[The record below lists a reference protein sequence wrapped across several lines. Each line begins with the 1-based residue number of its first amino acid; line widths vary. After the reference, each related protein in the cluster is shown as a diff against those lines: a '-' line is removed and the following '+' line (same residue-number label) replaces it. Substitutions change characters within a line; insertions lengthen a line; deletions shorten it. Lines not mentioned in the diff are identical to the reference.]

1 MKFSVKIKYDIFN
14 SLYKNELIKKLK
26 YTLTSNLEPKITI
39 EEKSELRNENY
50 FDLNLKANIYAFDQT
65 EIESILI
72 QLNYLKS
79 NNKDSF
85 EKHLIQNI
93 IDKINE

>member
-65 EIESILI
+65 EIESILK

-79 NNKDSF
+79 NNKDFF

>member
-1 MKFSVKIKYDIFN
+1 MKF
-14 SLYKNELIKKLK
+14 LINK
-26 YTLTSNLEPKITI
+26 
-39 EEKSELRNENY
+39 NY
-50 FDLNLKANIYAFDQT
+50 FDLNLKENIYAFDQT

-72 QLNYLKS
+72 QLNYLKL
-79 NNKDSF
+79 NNENFF

>member
-1 MKFSVKIKYDIFN
+1 MKFNVNIKYDIFN
-14 SLYKNELIKKLK
+14 SLYKNDLIKKLK
-26 YTLTSNLEPKITI
+26 HTLISNLESKITI
-39 EEKSELRNENY
+39 EEKSELRNKDY

-65 EIESILI
+65 EIESILK
-72 QLNYLKS
+72 QLNYLKL

>member
-14 SLYKNELIKKLK
+14 SLYKNDLINKLK
-26 YTLTSNLEPKITI
+26 HTLISNLESKITI
-39 EEKSELRNENY
+39 EEKSELRNKDY

-65 EIESILI
+65 EIESILK
-72 QLNYLKS
+72 QLHYLKL

>member
-26 YTLTSNLEPKITI
+26 YTLTSNLESKITI

-72 QLNYLKS
+72 QLKYLKL
-79 NNKDSF
+79 NNEDSF

>member
-1 MKFSVKIKYDIFN
+1 MKFTVQIKYNIFE
-14 SLYKNELIKKLK
+14 SLYKNDLIKKIK
-26 YTLTSNLEPKITI
+26 HTLTNNLESKITI
-39 EEKSELRNENY
+39 EEKSELRNGFY
-50 FDLNLKANIYAFDQT
+50 FNLDLKGNIYVFDQT
-65 EIESILI
+65 EIESILK
-72 QLNYLKS
+72 QLNYLKL

>member
-65 EIESILI
+65 EIESILK
-72 QLNYLKS
+72 QLNYLKL
-79 NNKDSF
+79 NNEDSF

>member
-1 MKFSVKIKYDIFN
+1 MKFTVQIKYNIFE
-14 SLYKNELIKKLK
+14 SLYKNDLIKKIK
-26 YTLTSNLEPKITI
+26 HTLINNLESKITI
-39 EEKSELRNENY
+39 EEKSELRNGFY
-50 FDLNLKANIYAFDQT
+50 FNLDLKANIYVFDQT
-65 EIESILI
+65 EIESILK